1 MKKPSTGEKTSPGK
15 SGEQSVRL
23 SIGEWEAASTSTTP
37 TLTQAGPVKQPT
49 QTNRQDPKNK
59 ATDKT
64 FTRTPISP
72 KRCWPIGRVSEAR
85 ACLNKGKLNL
95 ENSRNLKT
103 EIKLGV
109 TEALDRLYAL
119 VKEAEADLK
128 KARTESDLKGPND
141 KVPKKSQTVTLEPP
155 NTEQSG
161 VTKIL
166 EEHSRLLLENNRR
179 LQEIQGQI
187 DLQKDQL
194 EKVGTASYADIVAKK
209 LPNRSTLH
217 SVVVSSTDETETG
230 EEVLDR
236 IRRTVDAKE
245 GWVRVERVRKARDRK
260 IIMGFGSKEERKKV
274 MDKIGKD
281 GRNLSVEEVKN
292 KDPRLFL
299 RNVLSFNTDEDVLK
313 AMRNQNSS
321 VFRGLDAED
330 DRMEIRYRKRTRNPH
345 TNHVI
350 LSVSPII
357 WRKVLDVGYVHIDL
371 QQIRV
376 EDQSPLVQC
385 TRCLGYGHGKRFCQ
399 ESVDLCSH
407 CGGPHLRSECAEF
420 VSNAPPTC
428 KNCVRDKQEHTEH
441 NAFSQECPIRGK
453 WDTIARSTVAYC

>member
-1 MKKPSTGEKTSPGK
+1 M
-15 SGEQSVRL
+15 
-23 SIGEWEAASTSTTP
+23 
-37 TLTQAGPVKQPT
+37 KQPT

-64 FTRTPISP
+64 FTRTPTSP
-72 KRCWPIGRVSEAR
+72 KRCWPIGRGSEAR

-128 KARTESDLKGPND
+128 KARTARARP
-141 KVPKKSQTVTLEPP
+141 
-155 NTEQSG
+155 
-161 VTKIL
+161 
-166 EEHSRLLLENNRR
+166 
-179 LQEIQGQI
+179 
-187 DLQKDQL
+187 
-194 EKVGTASYADIVAKK
+194 
-209 LPNRSTLH
+209 
-217 SVVVSSTDETETG
+217 DETETG

-245 GWVRVERVRKARDRK
+245 GWVRVERARKARDRK

-274 MDKIGKD
+274 MDRIGKD

-407 CGGPHLRSECAEF
+407 CGGPHLKSECAEF